1 MGEALCL
8 IASRTVQVGGN
19 VLEAVRRGDMGGG
32 PLCGAIPGS
41 FRFSPG
47 AQMTPE
53 GGLCINRS
61 PWALG
66 GACVSISLADK
77 VLWPGLQYSS
87 SIEISPSLGHPPL

>member
-1 MGEALCL
+1 
-8 IASRTVQVGGN
+8 
-19 VLEAVRRGDMGGG
+19 MGGD
-32 PLCGAIPGS
+32 PLCGAIPGN

-66 GACVSISLADK
+66 GACVPINLADK

-87 SIEISPSLGHPPL
+87 SVESSPSLVILHSRKCCALALVWVD

>member
-8 IASRTVQVGGN
+8 IASRTDQVEGN
-19 VLEAVRRGDMGGG
+19 FLEAERRGDMGGG
-32 PLCGAIPGS
+32 PLCGAIPGN

-61 PWALG
+61 PGPWE
-66 GACVSISLADK
+66 VH
-77 VLWPGLQYSS
+77 V
-87 SIEISPSLGHPPL
+87 SPST